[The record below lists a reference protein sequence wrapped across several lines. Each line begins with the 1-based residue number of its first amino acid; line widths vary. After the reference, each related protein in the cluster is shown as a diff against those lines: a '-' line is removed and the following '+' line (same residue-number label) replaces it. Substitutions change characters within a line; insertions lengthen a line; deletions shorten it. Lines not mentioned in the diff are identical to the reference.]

1 MIFLGTGTQC
11 EEESNYDFQVS
22 PPPKHIRPWA
32 GERRQLRQSGH
43 LRARWA
49 EPLGQGWPERVGW
62 RSPQVGLPRT
72 RPRAGGGQSLSRP
85 SPKAG
90 LSISRLRASHCP
102 DMGPPRPHPLGLG
115 TPVSSG
121 KGPKGAGGSP
131 SRAVRGAA
139 GPPSRESEAE
149 GRYAQHR
156 AAERE
161 AGPGPGP
168 TAPQR
173 LAHASAPGAQRQ
185 RERPS
190 LPDPRRGCRD
200 PGTRVP
206 RPLIRGSGQH
216 VAHLPKNT
224 PGGPSPPSRFLS
236 LAWKQPGIF
245 SCLGVSQVWGSPDR
259 TVL

>member
-11 EEESNYDFQVS
+11 EEESNYDFQVP

-156 AAERE
+156 AAER
-161 AGPGPGP
+161 PGRGRGRRRLSALP
-168 TAPQR
+168 T
-173 LAHASAPGAQRQ
+173 
-185 RERPS
+185 
-190 LPDPRRGCRD
+190 
-200 PGTRVP
+200 P
-206 RPLIRGSGQH
+206 RPLVPSDRERDR
-216 VAHLPKNT
+216 LCPT
-224 PGGPSPPSRFLS
+224 PGGAAATRAPGSR
-236 LAWKQPGIF
+236 A
-245 SCLGVSQVWGSPDR
+245 R
-259 TVL
+259 